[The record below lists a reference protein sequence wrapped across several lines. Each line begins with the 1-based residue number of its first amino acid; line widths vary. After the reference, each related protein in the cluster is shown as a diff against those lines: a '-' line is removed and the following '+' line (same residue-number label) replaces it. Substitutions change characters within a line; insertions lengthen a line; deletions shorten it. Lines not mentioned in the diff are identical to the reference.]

1 MYLFQSG
8 SGVTGNY
15 TWDKGKLEGSLSG
28 LTFTGRWLEAPSYSE
43 PRDAGDVEFIFSDDC
58 TSFKGKWRY
67 ASKGN
72 WIEDWNGTRAI
83 PIGKWVLVRTYVNP
97 NNAPT
102 SFFGGGITPGW
113 GRELGNMEIH
123 IVSPTSMSHIESIV
137 RDGRKFFDITLTADF
152 DKPPI
157 ELTSGQ
163 TITLGARVSG
173 SGKGSDVSDL
183 RIDANEFYY
192 MTLQFQYG
200 SEGVGLDGWNNP
212 LFIRGDSSGPG
223 KSDSKTG
230 VFIVPEPHG
239 GELKISAGLLKCPAC
254 IVEWVYRS
262 EVWEEPEWGVTER
275 DGNLYL
281 TSPPGGK
288 LEISRS
294 ELPEWARD
302 QLVTVGAMVINVGPP
317 STIASGDNNVLLN
330 GKPVARIGD
339 FTRDGG
345 VISQGSPR
353 IFINGEPAAFLGG
366 HHISPG
372 VSGGMVPWVGGRI
385 ATNGEEIDTERIR
398 ERYQDRISQLAVDI
412 LRGQQE
418 LTIRDDV
425 FEIGDWVIIGNGG
438 TNDESEIARVAG
450 KGSIILDRPIKNSY
464 PAGTWITRVPDE
476 YADILSRPEN
486 ELVLNPEIISDSKE
500 TPTLIAEETNGVP
513 TLYDEDTIE
522 TSGINLGTIIIALL
536 ALAVA
541 AILVFKKIRK

>member
-1 MYLFQSG
+1 
-8 SGVTGNY
+8 
-15 TWDKGKLEGSLSG
+15 
-28 LTFTGRWLEAPSYSE
+28 
-43 PRDAGDVEFIFSDDC
+43 
-58 TSFKGKWRY
+58 
-67 ASKGN
+67 
-72 WIEDWNGTRAI
+72 
-83 PIGKWVLVRTYVNP
+83 
-97 NNAPT
+97 
-102 SFFGGGITPGW
+102 
-113 GRELGNMEIH
+113 
-123 IVSPTSMSHIESIV
+123 
-137 RDGRKFFDITLTADF
+137 
-152 DKPPI
+152 
-157 ELTSGQ
+157 
-163 TITLGARVSG
+163 
-173 SGKGSDVSDL
+173 
-183 RIDANEFYY
+183 
-192 MTLQFQYG
+192 
-200 SEGVGLDGWNNP
+200 
-212 LFIRGDSSGPG
+212 
-223 KSDSKTG
+223 
-230 VFIVPEPHG
+230 
-239 GELKISAGLLKCPAC
+239 
-254 IVEWVYRS
+254 
-262 EVWEEPEWGVTER
+262 
-275 DGNLYL
+275 
-281 TSPPGGK
+281 
-288 LEISRS
+288 
-294 ELPEWARD
+294 
-302 QLVTVGAMVINVGPP
+302 MVINVGPP

-366 HHISPG
+366 HHISPL
-372 VSGGMVPWVGGRI
+372 VSGGIVPFVGGPI
-385 ATNGEEIDTERIR
+385 ATNGEEIDVERIR